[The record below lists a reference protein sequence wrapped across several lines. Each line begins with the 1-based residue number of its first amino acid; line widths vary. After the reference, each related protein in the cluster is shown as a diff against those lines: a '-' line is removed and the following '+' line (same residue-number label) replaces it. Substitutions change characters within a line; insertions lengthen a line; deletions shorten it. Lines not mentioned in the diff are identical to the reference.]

1 MWRPITAGAAAPEWL
16 MTDRPRPIS
25 AVLTEALGPSS
36 ILAHGPD
43 IEGYVE
49 DWRGRYRGVAAC
61 VALPASTAQ
70 VATIVRHCVAQR
82 VPVLAQGGNTSL
94 CGGAVPD
101 AAGEPPV
108 IVNLQRMRA
117 VRALDA
123 ANSSIVVEAGCVLA
137 AVQDAAAAAGRLYP
151 ISLGAEGSCQIGG
164 NIATNAGGTGVLRYG
179 NTRENVLG
187 LEVVLPDG
195 SVWNGLGGLRKNN
208 TGFDLKQLFIGAE
221 GTLGIVT
228 AACLKLQPLPTAQAV
243 AWCAVR
249 DPDAALALLALM
261 QDAAGSRLS
270 AFEMINALQ
279 LQLVLEQLPD
289 RRNPLAGAHAWHV
302 LIELADS
309 GAAGTL
315 DSVLQAALQAALERG
330 IVTDAAL
337 AASEAQRAA
346 FWQVRHSVSE
356 ANKKAG
362 MGLTTDCAVPISA
375 VPRFIAEA
383 TRAVRGFVPGIEV
396 LVVAHLGDGNA
407 HFIPFLRF
415 PEWQALPDRDATAS
429 AIKRSVNDVAHAL
442 GGTFSAEHGI
452 GRTLLGEM
460 ATYKSGVELELMRSI
475 KQALDP
481 HNLFNPGRL
490 LPPRTST
497 AVTH

>member
-1 MWRPITAGAAAPEWL
+1 
-16 MTDRPRPIS
+16 MTDRSRRVAAALSDSLGTS
-25 AVLTEALGPSS
+25 AVLEQ
-36 ILAHGPD
+36 AHD
-43 IEGYVE
+43 VDRYTE
-49 DWRGRYRGVAAC
+49 DWRGRYRGPAAC
-61 VALPASTAQ
+61 VVLPSSTAQ
-70 VATIVRHCVAQR
+70 VATVVQQCVAQR
-82 VPVLAQGGNTSL
+82 VPVIAQGGNTSL
-94 CGGAVPD
+94 CGGATPD

-151 ISLGAEGSCQIGG
+151 VSLGAEGSCQIGG

-195 SVWNGLGGLRKNN
+195 AVWDGLSGLRKNN
-208 TGFDLKQLFIGAE
+208 TGFDLKHLFIGAE

-228 AACLKLQPLPTAQAV
+228 AACLKLHPLPTAHAL

-249 DPDAALALLALM
+249 DPDAALELLALV
-261 QDAAGSRLS
+261 QSAAGARLS
-270 AFEMINALQ
+270 AFEMLNAVQ

-289 RRNPLAGAHAWHV
+289 RRKPLAGEHAWHV
-302 LIELADS
+302 LIELADT
-309 GAAGTL
+309 GAANAVQGAL
-315 DSVLQAALQAALERG
+315 NDVLQTALERG
-330 IVTDAAL
+330 IVTDGAL
-337 AASEAQRAA
+337 AASETQRAA
-346 FWQVRHSVSE
+346 FWKVRHSVSE

-362 MGLTTDCAVPISA
+362 VGLTTDCAVPISA
-375 VPRFIAEA
+375 VPRFIVEA
-383 TRAVRGFVPGIEV
+383 TRAVRGFVPDMDV

-407 HFIPFLRF
+407 HLIPFLRF
-415 PEWQALPDRDATAS
+415 DAWERLPDRDATGV

-460 ATYKSGVELELMRSI
+460 AAYKSAVELELMRSI

-490 LPPRTST
+490 LPARTST
-497 AVTH
+497 AASL